1 MLELLPFP
9 ARVIVV
15 AVSVITIIITAGY
28 LTDVLAEIV
37 IEWRAGKHQP

>member
-28 LTDVLAEIV
+28 LTDVLAELV
-37 IEWRAGKHQP
+37 IEWRHKQLH

>member
-9 ARVIVV
+9 ARVIIV

-37 IEWRAGKHQP
+37 IDWRKQRDA